1 MPRAQLPT
9 PRVPVVE
16 RACQLAGAG
25 MAIREI
31 RVVLKSEGYTFV
43 EIGGYLDGSTMLAT
57 LRSLAAGAV
66 KPDDGQ

>member
-1 MPRAQLPT
+1 
-9 PRVPVVE
+9 
-16 RACQLAGAG
+16 